1 MKMKINTYNYMKG
14 KKIYMIKNIMGAAIA
29 VALAAG
35 VGTTGV
41 RSNTTYTVS
50 YTHLTLPTNSLV

>member
-1 MKMKINTYNYMKG
+1 
-14 KKIYMIKNIMGAAIA
+14 MIKNIMGAAIA

-41 RSNTTYTVS
+41 RSNTTYKK
-50 YTHLTLPTNSLV
+50 PTQIRSLCENNNFN

>member
-1 MKMKINTYNYMKG
+1 
-14 KKIYMIKNIMGAAIA
+14 MIKNIMGAAIA

-41 RSNTTYTVS
+41 SSNTTYKK
-50 YTHLTLPTNSLV
+50 TNTDRSICQKQQL

>member
-41 RSNTTYTVS
+41 RSNTTYKK
-50 YTHLTLPTNSLV
+50 PTQIVALSLIHI

>member
-1 MKMKINTYNYMKG
+1 MKINTYNHTKG
-14 KKIYMIKNIMGAAIA
+14 IKNIYDKNIMGAAIA

-41 RSNTTYTVS
+41 SSNTTYKNQHRS
-50 YTHLTLPTNSLV
+50 

>member
-41 RSNTTYTVS
+41 RSKHN
-50 YTHLTLPTNSLV
+50 L